1 MNPYHGYRVVRNQKN
16 RIIDRIRNLDP
27 GLADGLAAIRLD
39 WYQIRNS
46 ASQPDTTEVFV
57 YDEIGGWCGLDASV
71 FVQELNAIETPNITV
86 RINSPGGSL
95 FDGIAIYN
103 ALYQHPS
110 HITTRVDA
118 LAASAASIIA
128 MAGDEIEMM
137 VGGQLMIHDAMG
149 VEMGNSNDM
158 REMADFLDK
167 QSENIATIYAHKAG
181 GDASEWR
188 DLMLAE
194 TWMFAEEAVSMGLAD
209 RVYTRP
215 VEETDAVDNPASEEI
230 ETSDEDAADAE
241 DEIDSDDYEDEL
253 AQLMLAP
260 HKLTNRGYKHLG
272 RNRAPNPGSNTAVD
286 AGKVND
292 LLSLVSNW

>member
-46 ASQPDTTEVFV
+46 AATPDTTEVFV

-149 VEMGNSNDM
+149 VEMGNARDM

-167 QSENIATIYAHKAG
+167 QSANIATIYAHKAG
-181 GDASEWR
+181 GDAAEWR

-215 VEETDAVDNPASEEI
+215 ADETDSADGPESEEV
-230 ETSDEDAADAE
+230 ETSDEEDAQ
-241 DEIDSDDYEDEL
+241 DEIDSNDYEDEL

-260 HKLTNRGYKHLG
+260 HKLHNRGYKHLG
-272 RNRAPNPGSNTAVD
+272 RKHAPVPGNAHVN
-286 AGKVND
+286 AGNGNSTDD

>member
-46 ASQPDTTEVFV
+46 ASVPDTTEVFV

-110 HITTRVDA
+110 HVTTRVDA

-128 MAGDEIEMM
+128 MAGDEIEIM

-149 VEMGNSNDM
+149 VEMGNANDM
-158 REMADFLDK
+158 REMADFLDR
-167 QSENIATIYAHKAG
+167 QSANIATIYAHKAG
-181 GDASEWR
+181 GETQDWR

-209 RVYTRP
+209 RVFTRP
-215 VEETDAVDNPASEEI
+215 ADANNDPET
-230 ETSDEDAADAE
+230 AE
-241 DEIDSDDYEDEL
+241 DEEDPTAEDE
-253 AQLMLAP
+253 ADDGSTEDEVIALMLAP

-272 RNRAPNPGSNTAVD
+272 RKRSPDPGNAVPAKD
-286 AGKVND
+286 D
-292 LLSLVSNW
+292 LVSLVSNW